1 MFNKKMSIFLITLV
15 FMLSISAVA
24 AADSNTTDDMLA
36 GEIDE
41 EPPSGSNDSISVENV
56 LTASSSNNYQL
67 SSGSAKSYCSGYD
80 YSVVLTNN
88 DKPVKDAAIVLKI
101 NGVSYTKTTDSNGKV
116 VVPLNLRQGSYVVT
130 ASYGSAVNFTDSI
143 KVKSSIVA
151 NDLTK
156 TYKSSTGYSAK
167 FYDSN
172 GNLLKNKN
180 VKFIINGKT
189 YTKKTNSKGIA
200 TVSADFSVG
209 TYSITVVHPN
219 GYRLYKKIYIKSSVV
234 ANDVSKHYLSSKV
247 FSATFYGK
255 NGKVLANKYIKFIAH
270 GTTFNV
276 KTNSKGVATIT
287 IISKPTTFTMYSVNT
302 QTGEKVANT
311 VKISPTMS
319 ASSMTVFSDKTSTFK
334 VKLYKND
341 KLVKNAQVY
350 VYINGVK
357 KVAKTDSNGVASVSF
372 KLSKGTYTFKSYDP
386 YTKSK
391 ISTKVTV
398 KLASIKA
405 SDTVARTGKS
415 AVFTATLLNQD
426 GSLAKNTNMQMT
438 LDGVTY
444 TVKTNAN
451 GAATLNFKLTKE
463 GTYKVTCKDL
473 STGYTLTKSI
483 TVYQSNDGKS
493 YNQYGVS
500 EDGLTILAIGRASAS
515 GELSKYGY
523 TFYATEFNRTC
534 PYCGSHELYW
544 SIFFAGSETAN
555 WGTFPATGNG
565 EGSSAEGIIVCAKC
579 DSDWSVFGHNHGGSG
594 GDLTVVTPTHSCSKS
609 DAYDLK
615 SGTYVA

>member
-1 MFNKKMSIFLITLV
+1 MSIFLITLV

-67 SSGSAKSYCSGYD
+67 SSGSDKSYCSGYD

-116 VVPLNLRQGSYVVT
+116 VVPLKLRQGSYVVT

-302 QTGEKVANT
+302 QTREKVANT

-341 KLVKNAQVY
+341 KLVKNARVY

-386 YTKSK
+386 YTKSE

-451 GAATLNFKLTKE
+451 GAATLNFKLTKA